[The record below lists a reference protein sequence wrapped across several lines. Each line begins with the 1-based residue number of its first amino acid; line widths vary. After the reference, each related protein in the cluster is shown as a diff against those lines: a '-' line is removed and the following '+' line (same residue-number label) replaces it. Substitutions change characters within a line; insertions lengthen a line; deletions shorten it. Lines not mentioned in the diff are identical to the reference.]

1 MANSILEE
9 KEYQSKAFDRSCWM
23 RMLKILWEEKKVVI
37 CLLAANLAFAL
48 TDIIFP
54 LFNRYAID
62 MYVVGQ
68 ASQESLPIFIAVYA
82 GGIVIRSI
90 CLYLYFRYAGGVE
103 SSFGKNLRK
112 KCFVKLQNLSF
123 PYFDRTANGWLMARI
138 TSDTGRLAEI
148 LAWSLMDLIWG
159 AVLLSLIHI

>member
-48 TDIIFP
+48 TDIIIP

-68 ASQESLPIFIAVYA
+68 ASQESDFY
-82 GGIVIRSI
+82 SCI
-90 CLYLYFRYAGGVE
+90 CRRYCD
-103 SSFGKNLRK
+103 SL
-112 KCFVKLQNLSF
+112 NLS
-123 PYFDRTANGWLMARI
+123 
-138 TSDTGRLAEI
+138 
-148 LAWSLMDLIWG
+148 
-159 AVLLSLIHI
+159 LSLFPLCRRR

>member
-68 ASQESLPIFIAVYA
+68 ASQESLPIFIAV
-82 GGIVIRSI
+82 I
-90 CLYLYFRYAGGVE
+90 CRRY
-103 SSFGKNLRK
+103 
-112 KCFVKLQNLSF
+112 C
-123 PYFDRTANGWLMARI
+123 D
-138 TSDTGRLAEI
+138 
-148 LAWSLMDLIWG
+148 SLD
-159 AVLLSLIHI
+159 LSLSLFPLCRRRREQFW

>member
-103 SSFGKNLRK
+103 SSFGKN
-112 KCFVKLQNLSF
+112 
-123 PYFDRTANGWLMARI
+123 
-138 TSDTGRLAEI
+138 
-148 LAWSLMDLIWG
+148 
-159 AVLLSLIHI
+159 